1 MKEETMRIAMLGQKA
16 VPSRAGGVEVVVEAL
31 ATRMVAA
38 GHQVTCY
45 NRKGGLTKTHYQDV
59 VLKQVPTVKGRGLAA
74 VSSSFFA
81 ALYAS
86 LSNAQIVHIH
96 AEGPALM
103 SWIPKLFG
111 KTVVVTIHGLDWQR
125 AKWGKGLGARYILLG
140 EKTAVRFADSIIV
153 LSRNLQRY
161 FADTYHRETVL
172 IPNGVEQPE
181 KSVHPVPFGL
191 QKDGYFLFMGRLVPE
206 KGIHTLI
213 EAFVGCHTDKKLVI
227 AGESSDSDGYVQ
239 SLRTLAEK
247 DSRILFIGFAGDGL
261 RQTLYANAY
270 CYVQP
275 SQLEGMS
282 LSLLEAMRYGN
293 CCIVSDIPECR
304 EVVETAAVVVPV
316 GDSGALRKQLQ
327 RLCDSPEEVQLYKEA
342 AACLAAEKPDWGAV
356 TEKTLEVYRKALGGT
371 EYADPADQ

>member
-1 MKEETMRIAMLGQKA
+1 MKRKTMRIAMLGQKA

-45 NRKGGLTKTHYQDV
+45 NRRSDALEARYKGV
-59 VLKQVPTVKGRGLAA
+59 VLKQVPTVKGKGLAA

-86 LSNAQIVHIH
+86 LSDAQIIHIH
-96 AEGPALM
+96 AEGPAFM
-103 SWIPKLFG
+103 SWLPKLFG

-125 AKWGKGLGARYILLG
+125 AKWKNGLGARYIHLG
-140 EKTAVRFADSIIV
+140 EMAAVHFADSIIV

-161 FADTYHRETVL
+161 FADTHHRETVL
-172 IPNGVEQPE
+172 IPNGMEQPE
-181 KSVHPVPFGL
+181 KSVHPLPFGL
-191 QKDGYFLFMGRLVPE
+191 QKDGYLLFMGRLVPE

-213 EAFVGCHTDKKLVI
+213 EAFIGCHTDKKLVI

-247 DSRILFIGFAGDGL
+247 DSRILFAGFAENGL
-261 RQTLYANAY
+261 RQALYANAY

-282 LSLLEAMRYGN
+282 LSLLEAMGYGN

-304 EVVETAAVVVPV
+304 EVVEAAAVVVPA
-316 GDSGALRKQLQ
+316 GDAGALRKQLQ

-342 AACLAAEKPDWGAV
+342 SACLAAGKPDWSAV
-356 TEKTLEVYRKALGGT
+356 AEKTLAVYREALGGT
-371 EYADPADQ
+371 EHADSADQ

>member
-1 MKEETMRIAMLGQKA
+1 MRIAMLGQKA

-45 NRKGGLTKTHYQDV
+45 SRKGSSTETYYQDV

-74 VSSSFFA
+74 GSSSFFA

-86 LSNAQIVHIH
+86 LSDAQIIHIH
-96 AEGPALM
+96 AEGPAFM

-161 FADTYHRETVL
+161 FTDTYHRDTVW
-172 IPNGVEQPE
+172 IPNGVEQLE
-181 KSVHPVPFGL
+181 KSVHPLPFDL
-191 QKDGYFLFMGRLVPE
+191 KKDEYLLFMGRLVPE
-206 KGIHTLI
+206 KGVHTLI
-213 EAFVGCHTDKKLVI
+213 EAFAECHTDKKLVI

-239 SLRTLAEK
+239 SLRALAGQ
-247 DSRILFIGFAGDGL
+247 DRRILFAGFVGNGL
-261 RQTLYANAY
+261 RQALYANAY

-304 EVVETAAVVVPV
+304 EVVEAAAVVVPV
-316 GDSGALRKQLQ
+316 GDAGALRKQLQ
-327 RLCDSPEEVQLYKEA
+327 RLCDSPEEVQRYKEA
-342 AACLAAEKPDWGAV
+342 AASLAGEKPDWGAV